1 MKRFNRSIC
10 VLMVMVM
17 VFAIPTFAAEAVEPR
32 ASNFFTCNSVYLC
45 NVSGNYFEAWFD
57 VTAVGEMDIIGAKT
71 IKIQRSSDGENWR
84 TVKTYSMEDYP
95 ELVDYDTFVHGT
107 GVSYTALRGYYY
119 RARVQLYAKKGVNEG
134 YWNQNSAA
142 IYIPAN

>member
-1 MKRFNRSIC
+1 MKRFTRSIC
-10 VLMVMVM
+10 VLLVMVM

-57 VTAVGEMDIIGAKT
+57 VTAVGGMDIIGARF
-71 IKIQRSSDGENWR
+71 IKIQRSADGENWT

-95 ELVDYDTFVHGT
+95 ELVAYDTVYHGT
-107 GVSYTALRGYYY
+107 GISYTGLRGYYY
-119 RARVQLYAKKGVNEG
+119 RAYVQLYAKKGVNVG
-134 YWNQNSAA
+134 KWNQCSAA